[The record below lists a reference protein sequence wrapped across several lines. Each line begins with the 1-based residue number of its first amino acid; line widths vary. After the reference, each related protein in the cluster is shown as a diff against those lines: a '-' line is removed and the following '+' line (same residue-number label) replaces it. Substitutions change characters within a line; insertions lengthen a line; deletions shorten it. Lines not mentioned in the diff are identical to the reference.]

1 LSWDFNK
8 MLMDNKKTWRT
19 WFATFYLV
27 ASVCLSAQGLAE
39 NQASGSK
46 FLRFVE
52 TGERVGHVDT
62 ALTTYRL
69 ANGVEVAL
77 VGALHIGDGAYYK
90 ELNERFLHYDSVL
103 YEMIKEKHVRP
114 EAVSGSGHPIS
125 QIQLAMKSMLGL
137 EFQLEG
143 VDYTAKN
150 FVHADMDPRTF
161 SRLQGE
167 KGENFFTLFLQSI
180 LQERR
185 MQLTGSVRPL
195 SAFDLLMA
203 FSQNDSAHALKWLF
217 AQQLDQIESMLSGI
231 DQGMD
236 GKGSVIVSARNQV
249 ALKVMWEQIRAKK
262 RRVAVFYGAGHMPD
276 LEAQL
281 LAKGF
286 RKVRHEWLTAWD
298 LRP

>member
-1 LSWDFNK
+1 MN
-8 MLMDNKKTWRT
+8 NRKTYRI
-19 WFATFYLV
+19 WFATFCFV
-27 ASVCLSAQGLAE
+27 ASICFTAQGSAE
-39 NQASGSK
+39 SQANASK
-46 FLRFVE
+46 FIRFVE
-52 TGERVGHVDT
+52 TGARVGHVDT

-77 VGALHIGDGAYYK
+77 VAALHIGDGDYYK
-90 ELNERFLHYDSVL
+90 ELNERFLHFDSVL

-114 EAVSGSGHPIS
+114 EALSGSGHPIS

-180 LQERR
+180 LQEKR

-195 SAFDLLMA
+195 SAFDLLLA

-249 ALKVMWEQIRAKK
+249 ALKVMWEQIRARK

-276 LEAQL
+276 LETQL

-298 LRP
+298 LRR

>member
-1 LSWDFNK
+1 
-8 MLMDNKKTWRT
+8 M
-19 WFATFYLV
+19 YGLV
-27 ASVCLSAQGLAE
+27 AWGLLAVQGFA
-39 NQASGSK
+39 ADHGSDSK
-46 FLRFVE
+46 FIRFLE
-52 TGERVGHVDT
+52 TGVRVGHVDT

-77 VGALHIGDGAYYK
+77 VGALHIGDDTYYK
-90 ELNERFLHYDSVL
+90 TLNERFRRYDSVL
-103 YEMIKEKHVRP
+103 YEMIKEKHVKP
-114 EAVSGSGHPIS
+114 ESLSGSGHPIS
-125 QIQLAMKSMLGL
+125 QIQMAMKSMLGL

-150 FVHADMDPRTF
+150 FVHADMGPRTF
-161 SRLQGE
+161 SRLQSE

-180 LQERR
+180 LQERQ
-185 MQLTGSVRPL
+185 MQLTGNARQL
-195 SAFDLLMA
+195 SAFDLLLA

-217 AQQLDQIESMLSGI
+217 AQQLDQIESLLSGI

-249 ALKVMWEQIRAKK
+249 ALRVMWEQIRAGK
-262 RRVAVFYGAGHMPD
+262 RRLAIFYGAGHMPD
-276 LEAQL
+276 LETQL

-298 LRP
+298 LRR